1 MAENIKTGIQ
11 SAKGEELKLG
21 DVLSGDELLDTV
33 VGKEAEG
40 QLHAQV
46 VSEPFITFDLED
58 FLRQNRHVVV
68 SEHTNEHKRSKKKIF
83 EE

>member
-1 MAENIKTGIQ
+1 M
-11 SAKGEELKLG
+11 
-21 DVLSGDELLDTV
+21 
-33 VGKEAEG
+33 
-40 QLHAQV
+40 